1 MANGF
6 AKAWNYVSA
15 WFSSKV
21 DEKADPKIQIQQ
33 AIEQAQR
40 QHASLTAQAA
50 SVIGQQHQLE
60 LQLDRKL
67 AEIES
72 LQQQARQALVLVDQS
87 RAQGDET
94 KAAEFEET
102 AGHIANQLVSAESE
116 AANLKQLHDQ
126 SMGAAQQAKRAV
138 EDNRQRLQEKLNERT
153 KLLSQLEQAKMQ
165 EQVSA
170 SLSQMGELSAPG
182 NTPSLDAVRDKI
194 ERRYANALG
203 PGRAGQRHDGGPD
216 AGGQAGY
223 REPGRAV
230 PVGRDPG
237 VHVRR
242 AAVADRPAG
251 ATARPPSPS
260 RRSPTSRRRQPPD
273 RPPPDSRPRQ
283 PASAEHAP
291 GRSQARRA
299 GGRFRSAAAA
309 AVSARRPLAARRG
322 AVGSRRIGYGG
333 CRSGQDTRWQD
344 GQ

>member
-87 RAQGDET
+87 RAQGNEA

-102 AGHIANQLVSAESE
+102 AGHIANQLVTAEAD
-116 AANLKQLHDQ
+116 AANLKRLHDQ

-138 EDNRQRLQEKLNERT
+138 EENRQRLQEKLNERT

-170 SLSQMGELSAPG
+170 SLSQMSELSASS
-182 NTPSLDAVRDKI
+182 NTPSLEAVRDKI

-203 PGRAGQRHDGGPD
+203 QAELANDTTAGRLQEVKRATANLAAQSRLAEIRASMSGEQLTQAGQP
-216 AGGQAGY
+216 AQPLSAQQQAI
-223 REPGRAV
+223 ENQPA
-230 PVGRDPG
+230 PP
-237 VHVRR
+237 
-242 AAVADRPAG
+242 PAG
-251 ATARPPSPS
+251 QQATGQSATA
-260 RRSPTSRRRQPPD
+260 
-273 RPPPDSRPRQ
+273 Q
-283 PASAEHAP
+283 PAASEQAAEQAP
-291 GRSQARRA
+291 GHADPA
-299 GGRFRSAAAA
+299 N
-309 AVSARRPLAARRG
+309 
-322 AVGSRRIGYGG
+322 
-333 CRSGQDTRWQD
+333 
-344 GQ
+344 

>member
-33 AIEQAQR
+33 AVEQAQR

-72 LQQQARQALVLVDQS
+72 LQRQARQALVLADQS

-94 KAAEFEET
+94 KATEFEQT
-102 AGHIANQLVSAESE
+102 AGMIANQLVTAETE
-116 AANLKQLHDQ
+116 ATNLKQLHDQ
-126 SMGAAQQAKRAV
+126 SIGAAQQAKRAV
-138 EDNRQRLQEKLNERT
+138 EENKQRLQEKLSERT

-170 SLSQMGELSAPG
+170 SLSQMSELTASG

-203 PGRAGQRHDGGPD
+203 QAELANDSMAGRLQEVKRATAGVAAQSRL
-216 AGGQAGY
+216 AEIRASMASEQLTQAGKPAQPISSQPQQAISNQPAPPATGTQAAG
-223 REPGRAV
+223 EPVTEQA
-230 PVGRDPG
+230 PG
-237 VHVRR
+237 ST
-242 AAVADRPAG
+242 DPAG
-251 ATARPPSPS
+251 
-260 RRSPTSRRRQPPD
+260 
-273 RPPPDSRPRQ
+273 
-283 PASAEHAP
+283 
-291 GRSQARRA
+291 
-299 GGRFRSAAAA
+299 
-309 AVSARRPLAARRG
+309 
-322 AVGSRRIGYGG
+322 
-333 CRSGQDTRWQD
+333 
-344 GQ
+344 